1 MIINAFTVRNKLSS
15 MRNNLTSLLSD
26 LSSRLD
32 SQDVALRSLSSSLAA
47 MSLLLAVILLCAIL
61 LATRLKQSIEGSVPK
76 ERQLGDQELVGKTQQ
91 STNHASAAARTSRV
105 QSAQMAFTK
114 FDKDKSG
121 TIDRDEL
128 RLMLAEW
135 GLSDV
140 DEELLSSFDTDGNGT
155 YRFAEFVNL
164 FNELAPESEAGIEYN
179 VAI

>member
-1 MIINAFTVRNKLSS
+1 
-15 MRNNLTSLLSD
+15 
-26 LSSRLD
+26 
-32 SQDVALRSLSSSLAA
+32 
-47 MSLLLAVILLCAIL
+47 
-61 LATRLKQSIEGSVPK
+61 
-76 ERQLGDQELVGKTQQ
+76 
-91 STNHASAAARTSRV
+91 
-105 QSAQMAFTK
+105 MAFTK

-140 DEELLSSFDTDGNGT
+140 DEELLSSFDTDGNGK
-155 YRFAEFVNL
+155 YRFAELVNL